1 MGTST
6 VDDDVLSVPYAEH
19 LGRQH
24 EIVVRTLRCGIQL
37 TMRGALR
44 ACHRLAVTGR
54 ENLPV
59 SQSFIMVCNHSSHL
73 DAVCLLASLPL
84 RRVHHAFPVAAADYF
99 FSTPVRSVLS
109 RIAVNGLPLDRHG
122 GAGCLEGCRE
132 RLANPET
139 VLIIFPEG
147 TRSSSG
153 ELGRFRSGVARL
165 VAGTRTPVVPCH
177 LSGAFEAWPKGRA
190 LPRPFPLRLRIGEPR
205 TFPDVSVLDRQ
216 AVADVSAKLRDEVAA
231 LGQYNLILQ

>member
-1 MGTST
+1 MATCT
-6 VDDDVLSVPYAEH
+6 YDDDALSLPFAE
-19 LGRQH
+19 RPARSR

-37 TMRGALR
+37 AMRGVLR
-44 ACHRLAVTGR
+44 TCHRLDVAGQ
-54 ENLPV
+54 EYLPQD
-59 SQSFIMVCNHSSHL
+59 QSFVMVCNHSSHL

-99 FSTPVRSVLS
+99 FSTPLRSLLS
-109 RIAVNGLPLDRHG
+109 RIAVNGWPLDRQH
-122 GAGCLEGCRE
+122 GAGGLDACRE
-132 RLANPET
+132 LLVHPET

-216 AVADVSAKLRDEVAA
+216 AVANISSRLRDEVAA
-231 LGQYNLILQ
+231 LAR